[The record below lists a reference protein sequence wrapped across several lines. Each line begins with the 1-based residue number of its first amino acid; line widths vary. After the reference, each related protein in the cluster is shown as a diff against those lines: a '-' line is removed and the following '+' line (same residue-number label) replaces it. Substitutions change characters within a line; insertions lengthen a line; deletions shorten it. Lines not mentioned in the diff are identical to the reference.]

1 MKKLIAQVLGF
12 LSSMIAALPIRQVL
26 SVVLVGF
33 LVLTTNSIPNDHNKA
48 ATKRIDTIIQQN
60 DSDRPKTTGEWQ
72 EEAEE
77 IDNVGDRIQ
86 RIGKESAEA
95 IKDWAGLYPD
105 TAERSAEAL
114 DKN

>member
-1 MKKLIAQVLGF
+1 MRKLIAQVLGF
-12 LSSMIAALPIRQVL
+12 LNSMVAALPIRQVL
-26 SVVLVGF
+26 SIVLVGF
-33 LVLTTNSIPNDHNKA
+33 LVLTTSNAPNDRNKA
-48 ATKRIDTIIQQN
+48 ATKRIDTIIQRD

-77 IDNVGDRIQ
+77 IDNVGDRLQ

-114 DKN
+114 DRD

>member
-1 MKKLIAQVLGF
+1 MKKLIAHAINLI
-12 LSSMIAALPIRQVL
+12 SSVFAELPIKQVL

-33 LVLTTNSIPNDHNKA
+33 LVLTTSNTPNNYNKA
-48 ATKRIDTIIQQN
+48 ATNRIDTIVQRN
-60 DSDRPKTTGEWQ
+60 DSDRPKTTGEWE
-72 EEAEE
+72 EEAQE

>member
-1 MKKLIAQVLGF
+1 MKTWMNQAINF
-12 LSSMIAALPIRQVL
+12 LRSLASNLSIKQVL

-33 LVLTTNSIPNDHNKA
+33 LVLTTNSMPNDHNKA

-60 DSDRPKTTGEWQ
+60 DSDRPKTTGEWEQ
-72 EEAEE
+72 EAEE
-77 IDNVGDRIQ
+77 IDNVGDRIK

-105 TAERSAEAL
+105 TAERSADAL
-114 DKN
+114 DRD